1 MTEDPAEPRTGRGAS
16 LRDLERE
23 DLDVYGVAELS
34 ERIERLQGEIAR
46 VEAKLKSKQSG
57 RSAADALFKF

>member
-1 MTEDPAEPRTGRGAS
+1 MAEEPEGPRIDRGGV

-23 DLDVYGVAELS
+23 DLDSYAVSDLS
-34 ERIERLQGEIAR
+34 ERIDRLKAEIGR
-46 VEAKLKSKQSG
+46 TETKLASKQSG